1 MFFATT
7 SARATAEDAEAPSV
21 DSLLTF
27 NMPSRNRTKGLEVW
41 PESHSAGFALSLA
54 DVLQPYSA

>member
-7 SARATAEDAEAPSV
+7 SARATAEDAEASSV

-27 NMPSRNRTKGLEVW
+27 NMPSRNRTKGLVW
-41 PESHSAGFALSLA
+41 CN
-54 DVLQPYSA
+54 

>member
-7 SARATAEDAEAPSV
+7 SARATAEDAEASSV

-27 NMPSRNRTKGLEVW
+27 NMPSRNRTKGLE
-41 PESHSAGFALSLA
+41 SALE
-54 DVLQPYSA
+54 VLGSVDI

>member
-27 NMPSRNRTKGLEVW
+27 NMPSRNRTKGLESALEVL
-41 PESHSAGFALSLA
+41 ESANPHSR
-54 DVLQPYSA
+54 

>member
-7 SARATAEDAEAPSV
+7 SARATAEDAEASSV

-27 NMPSRNRTKGLEVW
+27 NMPSRNRTKGLGVC
-41 PESHSAGFALSLA
+41 LRNN
-54 DVLQPYSA
+54 VLNDNRLY